1 MKKTFRFLS
10 ILFVLGLIVGT
21 FVALTIN
28 TSAAS
33 DPFSGS
39 ASTPAVIT
47 AENYEAYGLDESY
60 IGYYAITN
68 ADELYGYSALL
79 DKGSAYR
86 SASAVLLDDIIFN
99 EGTVTA
105 GGSSTGTTHKWNPL
119 AYWGLDWN
127 GTFDGRGHY
136 ISGLYVNWT
145 TNSYAGLFAHIE
157 GGTVKDVILKNSY
170 FRGELYVGGI
180 VGIMRANSTINNCR
194 IEDSVTVF
202 SENTWIGGVA
212 GRSRDSIISN
222 CYVAASVSGERTT
235 GAITG
240 ESTGD
245 TLSNNY
251 YIQGCTTASGYPQN
265 AVGRNNREGET
276 TPDVAGQNTGL
287 ANSSATHTHI
297 DLEHNGKD
305 ATCTE
310 DGVYTYS
317 DCLVCGTFLSGKK
330 GVMPA
335 AHKYEDGTCTACGNV
350 CDHGG
355 APSTVYDNKDGTHI
369 DKYDCCDLTVYFGD
383 HILDADGFCTTE
395 GCGGYQPA
403 VLNGGTYEIS
413 TSGQLYWFADKVNNG
428 ETGINAVLTQNITV
442 NENLLN
448 ADGTLNESGRNLL
461 VWIFIGNQSNQFVG
475 TFDGKGYEISG
486 LFFNNESGID
496 NVGLFGF
503 VGTNGTV
510 KNVGVVDT
518 YFNARDRVGG
528 VVGANNGG
536 TVMNCYNIGIVIGRD
551 YVGGV
556 AGINAGTVTNCYYL
570 TGTATGGI
578 NKADVTGQAEAKTAE
593 QFASGEVAYL
603 LGSAFGQKLGENG
616 DKYPV
621 AVAPDNSNK
630 VYYGYLTCAD
640 EDMVYTNNS
649 SVSATKIEHTLA
661 YSASGSTITATCSE
675 ECGFTA
681 TATLSAENTTYDGTA
696 KTATVTYSEG
706 WTGGNVTVS
715 YVNNANAGTATASI
729 TLGEANVSVTFTI
742 AKADLTVTA
751 NDHNISYGDAPANS
765 GVSYNGFVNSED
777 ESVLSGSL
785 TYSYN
790 YVQNDNVGSYTITP
804 TGLTSDNYEIT
815 FESGTLTV
823 APKNVAEATV
833 TLTQDSCEYNGAEQK
848 PELTVTFGEK
858 TLVPDKDYTFSWYK
872 NGFVNA
878 DTYTVT
884 ITGIGNYQ
892 GTVNK
897 SYQIT
902 PKPLLDS
909 DISIDVTEA
918 TYNGNAHTPVITV
931 KDGEK
936 ALLDETDY
944 EISWNKNGFVNADTY
959 TATITGKGNYSG
971 SFTRTLVI
979 NKAEFEIEL
988 SSPIPSVL
996 PGNHIALTLNTN
1008 SDATPVWTITG
1019 GAQVS
1024 GAIIKINDG
1033 LVIGQDQVTITV
1045 TYEETTNVKG
1055 GSKTIT
1061 LEVGMAD
1068 FSEDIAQAKEAITA
1082 AYEKAIADAVAKLE
1096 DADKND
1102 SDALA
1107 EAIKDLE
1114 ALIDAAEEAAI
1125 AGDNT
1130 LLGKI
1135 AEAITKAEDE
1145 LKAAKE
1151 SLEALISNVQSN
1163 LDKAKA
1169 ELEKAI
1175 ADLDAAM
1182 KQGDADL
1189 SAEIA
1194 RLNTALANA
1203 KAALEKADAD
1213 NKAELVSKIETADAT
1228 LDAAIKQVQKNLDD
1242 AKAELDTAI
1251 KNGDIAL
1258 DEKITDLNTA
1268 LDNAITALKAADAA
1282 NKSELEGKIT
1292 SAQST
1297 LQAAIDEVASD
1308 LAAAEKALADAI
1320 SKGDAALSDSISSVS
1335 ASLSAAK
1342 SALEKADAKNKA
1354 ALEAKIADAEATL
1367 DAAIKAVQK
1376 NLDDAKTA
1384 LEKALADGDKANA
1397 DALAQAISDLNAAI
1411 DAAETAAVTA
1421 DGSLKSELTSKIDNA
1436 DAALEAAIEALA
1448 GELDTVKN
1456 ALEARDNE
1464 LQTFII
1470 IVCVISS
1477 VALCGSGAFVVWF
1490 FIDRKKR
1497 I

>member
-1 MKKTFRFLS
+1 M
-10 ILFVLGLIVGT
+10 
-21 FVALTIN
+21 
-28 TSAAS
+28 
-33 DPFSGS
+33 
-39 ASTPAVIT
+39 
-47 AENYEAYGLDESY
+47 
-60 IGYYAITN
+60 
-68 ADELYGYSALL
+68 
-79 DKGSAYR
+79 
-86 SASAVLLDDIIFN
+86 
-99 EGTVTA
+99 
-105 GGSSTGTTHKWNPL
+105 
-119 AYWGLDWN
+119 
-127 GTFDGRGHY
+127 
-136 ISGLYVNWT
+136 
-145 TNSYAGLFAHIE
+145 
-157 GGTVKDVILKNSY
+157 
-170 FRGELYVGGI
+170 GGI
-180 VGIMRANSTINNCR
+180 VGIMRENSTINNCR

-222 CYVAASVSGERTT
+222 CYVAASVSGERIT

-240 ESTGD
+240 ESTSD

-265 AVGRNNREGET
+265 AVGRNNTEGET

-297 DLEHNGKD
+297 DLEHKGKD

-335 AHKYEDGTCTACGNV
+335 AHKYEDGTCTACGNL

-428 ETGINAVLTQNITV
+428 ETAINAVLTQNIAV

-448 ADGTLNESGRNLL
+448 ADGTINEAGRNLL
-461 VWIFIGNQSNQFVG
+461 VWTPIGNQSNQFVG
-475 TFDGKGYEISG
+475 SFNGKGYEVSG
-486 LFFNNESGID
+486 LFLNKESGVD

-518 YFNARDRVGG
+518 YFNARNRVGG

-536 TVMNCYNIGIVIGRD
+536 TVMNCYNIGIVSGRD

-556 AGINAGTVTNCYYL
+556 VGTNVGTVTNCYYL
-570 TGTATGGI
+570 TGTSTGGI
-578 NKADVTGQAEAKTAE
+578 NKADVAGQAEAKTIE

-621 AVAPDNSNK
+621 AAAPDNSNK
-630 VYYGYLTCAD
+630 VYYGYLSCAD
-640 EDMVYTNNS
+640 EGMVYTNNS
-649 SVSATKIEHTLA
+649 SASSTKPEHTLV
-661 YSASGSTITATCSE
+661 YTASGSTITATCSAD
-675 ECGFTA
+675 CDFTA
-681 TATLSAENTTYDGTA
+681 TATISAENTTYDGTA
-696 KTATVTYSEG
+696 KTATVTYSDG
-706 WTGGNVTVS
+706 WVGGNVTLT
-715 YVNNANAGTATASI
+715 YENNVNAGTATASI
-729 TLGEANVSVTFTI
+729 TLSDITASVTFTI
-742 AKADLTVTA
+742 EKATVTVTA
-751 NDHNISYGDAPANS
+751 NAQTKSYGEADPT
-765 GVSYNGFVNSED
+765 
-777 ESVLSGSL
+777 L
-785 TYSYN
+785 TYSVSGLIGSDTLSGELKRVAGESLGN
-790 YVQNDNVGSYTITP
+790 YAIEQNTLSADDNYTIYYV
-804 TGLTSDNYEIT
+804 GADLTI
-815 FESGTLTV
+815 
-823 APKNVAEATV
+823 EARAIAGSEV
-833 TLTQDSCEYNGAEQK
+833 TISMTEAIYNGTKQK
-848 PELTVTFGEK
+848 PEITVVVGGE
-858 TLVPDKDYTFSWYK
+858 TLVPDKDYTFSWDK
-872 NGFVNA
+872 NDFVNA

-902 PKPLLDS
+902 PKPLIDS
-909 DISIDVTEA
+909 DISIDITEA
-918 TYNGNAHTPVITV
+918 TYNGNAHIPVITV

-936 ALLDETDY
+936 NLLDETDY

-979 NKAEFEIEL
+979 NKAEIEIEL

-996 PGNHIALTLNTN
+996 PGNQIALMLNTN
-1008 SDATPVWTITG
+1008 SESTPTWTITG
-1019 GAQVS
+1019 GAHVS
-1024 GAIIKINDG
+1024 GAIIKIDDS

-1045 TYEETTNVKG
+1045 TYDESTNIKS

-1068 FSEDIAQAKEAITA
+1068 FSGEIADLEEKINDLGETYATDAELKTELDALKDAINALKATDVTNAEAISDINEKIESIKNTYAVKADLDAAVKRLDELTKTGGTIDQINEEIQKINKALNDLDAENRLDAAEDALNTLVTTTIPAIDKLISENSTAIGTNTSEIATLKTAIDGIQTTIADLNTEDKRLAGLISGLDTELEGLVDSLDALTDRVDAAEKDIAQLKQDLADAIDKLNKDIADGDKVNADAIAKAIEDLNKLIESAEKQASDADAALKTELKKAIKDAQTAITA
-1082 AYEKAIADAVAKLE
+1082 AYEKAIADAVEKLE
-1096 DADKND
+1096 GADKAN
-1102 SDALA
+1102 SEALA
-1107 EAIKDLE
+1107 KAIEDLE

-1125 AGDNT
+1125 EGDNT
-1130 LLGKI
+1130 LSGKI
-1135 AEAITKAEDE
+1135 VEAIAKAEDE
-1145 LKAAKE
+1145 LKTAKE
-1151 SLEALISNVQSN
+1151 SLEALIGGVQSN
-1163 LDKAKA
+1163 LDKAKT
-1169 ELEKAI
+1169 ELDKAI

-1182 KQGDADL
+1182 KKGDADL
-1189 SAEIA
+1189 SAEITN
-1194 RLNTALANA
+1194 LNTALTDA
-1203 KAALEKADAD
+1203 KTALEKTDAD
-1213 NKAELVSKIETADAT
+1213 NKAELVKKIEDADAT
-1228 LDAAIKQVQKNLDD
+1228 LDAAIEKVQKNLDD
-1242 AKAELDTAI
+1242 AKA
-1251 KNGDIAL
+1251 
-1258 DEKITDLNTA
+1258 
-1268 LDNAITALKAADAA
+1268 
-1282 NKSELEGKIT
+1282 
-1292 SAQST
+1292 
-1297 LQAAIDEVASD
+1297 
-1308 LAAAEKALADAI
+1308 
-1320 SKGDAALSDSISSVS
+1320 
-1335 ASLSAAK
+1335 
-1342 SALEKADAKNKA
+1342 
-1354 ALEAKIADAEATL
+1354 
-1367 DAAIKAVQK
+1367 
-1376 NLDDAKTA
+1376 A

-1470 IVCVISS
+1470 IVCVISG